1 MYILPKNNGQKTN
14 VRKMTNTRSFKKN
27 STRNDTDRACLF
39 IAEKVQ
45 YTKKAGELL
54 SKLEENPAVYL
65 ERHEAGDWGL
75 VSEFEYKKNEKS
87 LRENSQ
93 IVSIYQVSSG
103 EQVMLIT
110 DLELS
115 VSTFLVPEEYNGNY
129 QDPICQPSSLRIWYW
144 IHYE

>member
-1 MYILPKNNGQKTN
+1 MS
-14 VRKMTNTRSFKKN
+14 NTWSFKKN
-27 STRNDTDRACLF
+27 STRDDPDQVGLF
-39 IAEKVQ
+39 LAEKVQ

-54 SKLEENPAVYL
+54 AKLEENPAVYL

-75 VSEFEYKKNEKS
+75 VSEFERKKNEKS
-87 LRENSQ
+87 LRNNSR

-110 DLELS
+110 DLEQS
-115 VSTFLVPEEYNGNY
+115 ISTFLMPEEYNGNS
-129 QDPICQPSSLRIWYW
+129 QETVCQPSSLRTWYW